1 MKIQDISL
9 IKEGSTECFVFR
21 KKSHSKGPGSKDS
34 KPFYNPAMELNRDL
48 SIVFVQW
55 FINKSKKSLHL
66 LDGLAASGIRGIR
79 ILNEVDGD
87 FDITI
92 NDWNEHAFSLIKK
105 NIEFNK
111 LKNVNVANR
120 NLNELL
126 SEKRYDYIDIDPFG
140 SPAYFID
147 SAIRSVYNN
156 GIIACTATDTAPL
169 CGIYPDVCFR
179 RYGAKPFHSYVM
191 HEIGLRILLGFICR
205 EAAKYDKGIKPI
217 LSYSTDYYFR
227 LYVKVKNGKRYA
239 NESMKNFSSI
249 NLKKIISVE
258 NENKVGPLW
267 LGKLQDKDTV
277 KEIRTLLFK
286 KELNTKNSLWKL
298 MSLLEDEANAPI
310 FFHTSDNFAS
320 TLKTSPKKLEEIFEK
335 LKDKGYVVT
344 RTHFTPTGFKTDAPL
359 EKIIKI
365 FKERTF

>member
-1 MKIQDISL
+1 MKRQDISL
-9 IKEGSTECFVFR
+9 VKEGITECFVFR

-55 FINKSKKSLHL
+55 LINKSKKSLHL

-79 ILNEVDGD
+79 IVNEVDGE

-92 NDWNEHAFSLIKK
+92 NDWNEQAFSLIKK

-111 LKNVNVANR
+111 LKNVNVINK

-126 SEKRYDYIDIDPFG
+126 SEKRFDYIDIDPFG

-156 GIIACTATDTAPL
+156 GIIACTATDTASL

-179 RYGAKPFHSYVM
+179 RYGAQPFHSYVM

-227 LYVKVKNGKRYA
+227 LYFKVKKGKRYA

-267 LGKLQDKDTV
+267 LGKLQDKDVV

-286 KELNTKNSLWKL
+286 KELNTKNLLWKL
-298 MSLLEDEANAPI
+298 LSLLEEEANSPI

-335 LKDKGYVVT
+335 FKKKGYVIT
-344 RTHFTPTGFKTDAPL
+344 RTHFSPTGFKTDASL

-365 FKERTF
+365 FKERMV

>member
-1 MKIQDISL
+1 MKRQDISL
-9 IKEGSTECFVFR
+9 VKEGIIECFVFR
-21 KKSHSKGPGSKDS
+21 KKSSSKGPGSKDN

-48 SIVFVQW
+48 SIVFIQW
-55 FINKSKKSLHL
+55 LINKSKKSLHI

-79 ILNEVDGD
+79 IANEVDGE

-92 NDWNEHAFSLIKK
+92 NDWNEQAFSLIKK

-111 LKNVNVANR
+111 LKNVNVTNK

-126 SEKRYDYIDIDPFG
+126 SENRYDYIDIDPFG

-156 GIIACTATDTAPL
+156 GIIACTATDTATL

-227 LYVKVKNGKRYA
+227 LYVEVKKGKRYA
-239 NESMKNFSSI
+239 NESMKNFSST

-258 NENKVGPLW
+258 NEKKVGPLW
-267 LGKLQDKDTV
+267 LGKLQNKDAV

-286 KELNTKNSLWKL
+286 KELKTKNSLWKL
-298 MSLLEDEANAPI
+298 LSLLEDEANAPI

-335 LKDKGYVVT
+335 LKDKGYLVT
-344 RTHFTPTGFKTDAPL
+344 RTHFSPTGFKTDAPL
-359 EKIIKI
+359 EKIIRILK
-365 FKERTF
+365 

>member
-1 MKIQDISL
+1 MKRQDISL
-9 IKEGSTECFVFR
+9 VKEGITECFVFR
-21 KKSHSKGPGSKDS
+21 KKSSSKGPGSKDN

-48 SIVFVQW
+48 SIVFIQW
-55 FINKSKKSLHL
+55 LINKSKKSLHI

-79 ILNEVDGD
+79 IANEVDGE
-87 FDITI
+87 FEITI
-92 NDWNEHAFSLIKK
+92 NDWNEQAFSLIKK

-111 LKNVNVANR
+111 LKNVNIANN

-126 SEKRYDYIDIDPFG
+126 SENRYDYIDIDPFG

-156 GIIACTATDTAPL
+156 GIIACTATDTATL

-191 HEIGLRILLGFICR
+191 HEIGLRILLGFVCR

-227 LYVKVKNGKRYA
+227 VYVKVKNGKRYA
-239 NESMKNFSSI
+239 NESMKNFSQI

-258 NENKVGPLW
+258 SKGKVGPLW
-267 LGKLQDKDTV
+267 LGKLQDKDAV
-277 KEIRTLLFK
+277 KEARTLLFK
-286 KELNTKNSLWKL
+286 KELKTKNFLWKL
-298 MSLLEDEANAPI
+298 LSLLEEEADAPI

-320 TLKTSPKKLEEIFEK
+320 YLKTSPKKLEEIFKK
-335 LKDKGYVVT
+335 LKDKGHLVT
-344 RTHFTPTGFKTDAPL
+344 RTHFSPTGFKTDAPL
-359 EKIIKI
+359 EKIIRILK
-365 FKERTF
+365 